1 MPVGD
6 NAKIFLGVIVV
17 CGVGALPMLSSALA
31 HMRSLSPC
39 MPFASLRT
47 ALRPYGAEKGKGY
60 DSMAEKLAAE
70 KEMKEAAAARLASA
84 ASR

>member
-1 MPVGD
+1 
-6 NAKIFLGVIVV
+6 
-17 CGVGALPMLSSALA
+17 
-31 HMRSLSPC
+31 
-39 MPFASLRT
+39 MPFAALRT
-47 ALRPYGAEKGKGY
+47 ALRTYGAEKGKGY